1 MRRTILLM
9 LALLACAG
17 SAMAGTPAAAAPAA
31 AIKAGA
37 FDPPRLAPDFT
48 LPGSNG
54 KPVRLGAYRGKV
66 VLLGFGY
73 THCQAVCPVTLSTLR
88 QAKKLLGAQAAALQ
102 VVYVTVDPARDDAA
116 TLQRWLAAFD
126 PTFLGGTGT
135 PAQLAAVRKAYGVSA
150 EAVMGRMGPD
160 GSMEHSSFVYL
171 IDRDGRLRAL
181 MPFGH
186 GAADYVHD
194 VRVLLSRR

>member
-1 MRRTILLM
+1 
-9 LALLACAG
+9 
-17 SAMAGTPAAAAPAA
+17 
-31 AIKAGA
+31 
-37 FDPPRLAPDFT
+37 
-48 LPGSNG
+48 
-54 KPVRLGAYRGKV
+54 V

-88 QAKKLLGAQAAALQ
+88 QARKLLGAQAADLQ

-116 TLQRWLAAFD
+116 TLHRWLSAFD
-126 PTFLGGTGT
+126 PAFVGGTGT

-160 GSMEHSSFVYL
+160 GSMEHSSFVYV